1 MGVIPGLH
9 APPLPTPPAPQ
20 GLEEVEATLA
30 ESEGVGPRAVILCFR
45 DYTTLLWMRVQPSPA
60 QPPTCSLGLVP
71 EPQTPASL
79 STRLSQTPVGPRGFM
94 LVQKGNFSAWNCSA
108 RSSPKMDTR
117 LSSEAI
123 PSYPL
128 TPQVAAWR
136 HRQLGP
142 G

>member
-9 APPLPTPPAPQ
+9 APPLPEPPTPQ
-20 GLEEVEATLA
+20 GLEEGEATLA

-71 EPQTPASL
+71 KPQTPASL

-94 LVQKGNFSAWNCSA
+94 LVQKGNSLRGTAQHEAVQRWTPACPLKLF
-108 RSSPKMDTR
+108 PR
-117 LSSEAI
+117 L
-123 PSYPL
+123 L
-128 TPQVAAWR
+128 
-136 HRQLGP
+136 
-142 G
+142 